1 MPARVDRLLSWCT
14 LVDVSPA
21 VLRGAR
27 RLASASLRMLDAI
40 HLATA
45 LSTSDALAGFV
56 TYDARLARAATAA
69 RLEVFQP
76 E

>member
-27 RLASASLRMLDAI
+27 RLASASLRTLDAI
-40 HLATA
+40 HLASA
-45 LSTSDALAGFV
+45 LRVEADELVA
-56 TYDARLARAATAA
+56 YDARLLEAA
-69 RLEVFQP
+69 LEQGLRVVTP
-76 E
+76 GR

>member
-40 HLATA
+40 HLASA
-45 LSTSDALAGFV
+45 LRVEADELVA
-56 TYDARLARAATAA
+56 YDARLLEAA
-69 RLEVFQP
+69 LEQGLRVVTP
-76 E
+76 GR